1 MHIDYDLLI
10 TYGGI
15 AKKISKGEYV
25 FSENSVPR
33 YYYQIVEGSIKIYS
47 SNKQGKELIQDIF
60 TKGESFGEPPLL
72 IDKKYLITA
81 EAQED
86 SVIVQLRKDN
96 FLQIL
101 NEHPEIVTDLIKE
114 LSKRVY
120 NNMIAA
126 QILAS
131 QSPEEKIVKFLNQL
145 IDKKII
151 TKNTPI
157 PYTRQQIANHI
168 GLRVETVIR
177 SLNKLKKEGK
187 VKIINRKLFYL

>member
-15 AKKISKGEYV
+15 AKKISKGESV

-33 YYYQIVEGSIKIYS
+33 YYYQIMEGSIKIYS
-47 SNKQGKELIQDIF
+47 SNKQGKELIQDIY
-60 TKGESFGEPPLL
+60 TKGQSFGEPPLL
-72 IDKKYLITA
+72 IDKKYLIAA

-86 SVIVQLRKDN
+86 SVIIQLRKDN

-101 NEHPEIVTDLIKE
+101 NEHPDIVLELINDL
-114 LSKRVY
+114 STRVY

-145 IDKKII
+145 VDKKII
-151 TKNTPI
+151 TKNAAI
-157 PYTRQQIANHI
+157 PYTRQQIASHI

-177 SLNKLKKEGK
+177 SLNKLQKEGK
-187 VKIINRKLFYL
+187 VNIINRKLFYL

>member
-15 AKKISKGEYV
+15 AKKISKGEIV
-25 FSENSVPR
+25 FSENSIPR
-33 YYYQIVEGSIKIYS
+33 YYYQVIEGSIKIYS
-47 SNKQGKELIQDIF
+47 SNKQGKELIQDIY
-60 TKGESFGEPPLL
+60 TKGQSFGEPPLL
-72 IDKKYLITA
+72 LNKNYLISA

-86 SVIVQLRKDN
+86 SVIVVLKKEN

-101 NEHPEIVTDLIKE
+101 NEHNDTQQNLIKDLAE
-114 LSKRVY
+114 RVY
-120 NNMIAA
+120 NNTVAA
-126 QILAS
+126 QILANPL
-131 QSPEEKIVKFLNQL
+131 PEEKIIKFLNQL
-145 IDKKII
+145 IDKNII

-177 SLNKLKKEGK
+177 SLNKLQQEGK
-187 VKIINRKLFYL
+187 VKIINRKLHYL